1 MTRLTSQ
8 EIRIGV
14 VGAIVV
20 ALVAMLPF
28 FDNGFY
34 LSLTVNIMMYAA
46 LCTAWT
52 LFSGPTHYVSL
63 ATAAFFGVGAYS
75 VAFIGDGLPMPVI
88 IVIAAVAGFLI
99 ALIVGLSTLRL
110 RGVYF
115 VVFTFGLTELTRQL
129 VHWWEINQTSNL
141 VRLLFLDVTSTD
153 LYYYL
158 VVLTA
163 LTFLTAWLIKR
174 SRVGLALRVIGEDET
189 VANHTGINA
198 TRVKVLTF
206 ALSAALISATG
217 AIMVPRWTNV
227 EPNLAFNSL
236 ISFQVLVMAL
246 LGGTGVL
253 FGPALGAIP
262 LVFLSEYLS
271 GTFPY
276 QFNIALGLCF
286 VAIVFLLPQGVAGAL
301 ANGWQRL
308 RARRAKRGA
317 PI

>member
-1 MTRLTSQ
+1 VTPARALRTAGPVAVVVVFALLAAAPQVIDAYQTSFL
-8 EIRIGV
+8 INLLGYV
-14 VGAIVV
+14 V
-20 ALVAMLPF
+20 M
-28 FDNGFY
+28 
-34 LSLTVNIMMYAA
+34 S
-46 LCTAWT
+46 TAWAI
-52 LFSGPTHYVSL
+52 FSGNTKYISL
-63 ATAAFFGVGAYS
+63 ATAAFFGVGAYT
-75 VAFIGDGLPMPVI
+75 VAFIGDALPMPVI
-88 IVIAAVAGFLI
+88 IVIAAVVGFLF
-99 ALIVGLSTLRL
+99 ALVVGLSTLRL

-129 VHWWEINQTSNL
+129 VHWWEINETNNL

-158 VVLTA
+158 IVLTA

-174 SRVGLALRVIGEDET
+174 SRVGLALRVIGEDES

-198 TRVKVLTF
+198 TRIKVLTF
-206 ALSAALISATG
+206 ALSAGLISATG
-217 AIMVPRWTNV
+217 AILVPRWTNV
-227 EPNLAFNSL
+227 EPNIAFNSL

-246 LGGTGVL
+246 LGGTGTL

-286 VAIVFLLPQGVAGAL
+286 VAIVYLLPQGVAGAL
-301 ANGWQRL
+301 TDAWR
-308 RARRAKRGA
+308 RFEARRADGRA
-317 PI
+317 PA

>member
-1 MTRLTSQ
+1 MTRNRSLRYTSIAAIVVVFALFAAAPQ
-8 EIRIGV
+8 V
-14 VGAIVV
+14 VGAYQTSFLINMLGYVV
-20 ALVAMLPF
+20 MA
-28 FDNGFY
+28 
-34 LSLTVNIMMYAA
+34 
-46 LCTAWT
+46 TAWAI
-52 LFSGPTHYVSL
+52 FSGNTKYISL

-75 VAFIGDGLPMPVI
+75 VAFIGDALPMPVI
-88 IVIAAVAGFLI
+88 VVIAAVVGFLV
-99 ALIVGLSTLRL
+99 ALVVGLSTLRL

-129 VHWWEINQTSNL
+129 VHWYEINETNNL
-141 VRLLFLDVTSTD
+141 VRLLFLDVTSTE

-158 VVLTA
+158 IVLTA
-163 LTFLTAWLIKR
+163 ITFLTAWLVKR
-174 SRVGLALRVIGEDET
+174 SRIGLALKVIGEDET

-198 TRVKVLTF
+198 TRIKVLTF
-206 ALSAALISATG
+206 ALSASLISATG

-246 LGGTGVL
+246 LGGTGTL

-286 VAIVFLLPQGVAGAL
+286 VAIVYLLPQGVAGAL
-301 ANGWQRL
+301 TDAWR
-308 RARRAKRGA
+308 RIKARRANGRA
-317 PI
+317 PA